1 MGRAARPL
9 DGVGMGMLLALA
21 SPIAPPLTPTR
32 TPYTPAPPL
41 PPPRFLSLP
50 LPLTPQLT
58 AAMEMLRDAG
68 GGGGFDDAGMLI
80 DDALPL
86 GFDERDADVGY
97 GGEGG

>member
-1 MGRAARPL
+1 
-9 DGVGMGMLLALA
+9 
-21 SPIAPPLTPTR
+21 
-32 TPYTPAPPL
+32 
-41 PPPRFLSLP
+41 
-50 LPLTPQLT
+50 
-58 AAMEMLRDAG
+58 MEMLRDAA